1 MVEAV
6 IGPLPRVLALLQMSL
21 ACAHGF
27 GGLLWTAVW
36 LGFTGTQWSLY
47 LPYVAAAVT
56 LVIAIVHI
64 KGDALSARGADRIII
79 FGPMFLAASMA
90 VFGTD
95 HFVFRDTVAA
105 IMPSWIPWHLFW
117 VFLVGICLLAGALC
131 FCHRRYPAL
140 SAWLFWNHALT
151 FFRLIL

>member
-90 VFGTD
+90 AFGTG
-95 HFVFRDTVAA
+95 HLVFCYQVAC
-105 IMPSWIPWHLFW
+105 IMTALVPWHH
-117 VFLVGICLLAGALC
+117 FLVFVCGSLRVVGRVI
-131 FCHRRYPAL
+131 
-140 SAWLFWNHALT
+140 
-151 FFRLIL
+151 

>member
-1 MVEAV
+1 MVQEM
-6 IGPLPRVLALLQMSL
+6 IEPLPRVLALLQMSL

-27 GGLLWTAVW
+27 GALLCTAVW
-36 LGFTGTQWSLY
+36 LAFTGTQWSLY

-117 VFLVGICLLAGALC
+117 VFLVGICLLAGALRADAKTTT
-131 FCHRRYPAL
+131 H
-140 SAWLFWNHALT
+140 
-151 FFRLIL
+151 